1 MKAPTAKQKAARAA
15 FKKMIARA
23 KQIRKASPN
32 MQWKTAVKQ
41 AAKEQK

>member
-1 MKAPTAKQKAARAA
+1 MKAPTAKQKAAQAK

-32 MQWKTAVKQ
+32 IAWKTAIKK
-41 AAKEQK
+41 AASEQR